1 MVAALNPL
9 RLRRYLWQVAAATFL
24 VAVCPILV
32 VWWLRTSGTI
42 GNAPVGMAL
51 AIGLSLGA
59 SYVGSAFWETRTNSG
74 DLLFGELMVWGFIR
88 RWRNDR
94 RLASALQTLGTM
106 NDAQKRVTDGLSA
119 EAQAKALEQLGA
131 ALEATDRYTQGHS
144 RRVARNAWMLARR
157 MGLGREEVAR
167 IRTAAA
173 VHDVGKLKTPTSV
186 LRKRGPLTD
195 DEFKV
200 IKRHPVDGARM
211 AAVLGDAEL
220 TSIVRHHHERL
231 DGTGYPSGLSG
242 EAIPLGARIIAVADT
257 FDAITS
263 ARPYRPARSHKKAI
277 DILKFEAG
285 VQLDPSV
292 VRAFCGV
299 YAGRRPLALWASM
312 TSLPTQVFS
321 WIGGGVA
328 GVATAAQ
335 VAAVAA
341 VAAVGAATIARP
353 ATQPHPKQIVSTKA
367 VAANRQVQLGLVA
380 ARGPA
385 VAGRQQGPGLGHGT
399 RRRPVV
405 PGTPVGGGSRTALS
419 SASSSGAGISSQPSG
434 SASTG
439 SGYDHSPGS
448 ESKGGGKPEES
459 KGKSEEAKVKSEEA
473 KGKVKSEEAKGKV
486 KSEEA
491 KGKGKSEEAKGKSE
505 EAKGGG
511 KSEEAKGGGKSEEA
525 KGKSEEAK
533 GKGKSEEAKGKSEE
547 AKGKG

>member
-1 MVAALNPL
+1 MVAALNPV

-42 GNAPVGMAL
+42 GTAPLGMVL

-59 SYVGSAFWETRTNSG
+59 SYVGSAFWETRTSSG

-94 RLASALQTLGTM
+94 RLASALQMLGPM
-106 NDAQKRVTDGLSA
+106 NEAQKRVTDGLSA

-131 ALEATDRYTQGHS
+131 ALEATDPYTHGHS

-173 VHDVGKLKTPTSV
+173 VHDVGKLETPTSI

-195 DEFKV
+195 DEFEV

-242 EAIPLGARIIAVADT
+242 KAIPLGARIIAVADT

-341 VAAVGAATIARP
+341 VAAVGTATIARP

-367 VAANRQVQLGLVA
+367 VAANRQVHLGLVLA

-385 VAGRQQGPGLGHGT
+385 VAGRQQGPGPSHGT
-399 RRRPVV
+399 HRRPVV

-419 SASSSGAGISSQPSG
+419 SASSSGADISSQPSG
-434 SASTG
+434 SATTG
-439 SGYDHSPGS
+439 SGYEHSPGS
-448 ESKGGGKPEES
+448 ENRSGGKPEES
-459 KGKSEEAKVKSEEA
+459 KGKSEEAKGKSEEAKVKSEEA
-473 KGKVKSEEAKGKV
+473 KGK
-486 KSEEA
+486 
-491 KGKGKSEEAKGKSE
+491 SEEAKGKSK
-505 EAKGGG
+505 EAKGKSKEAKG

-533 GKGKSEEAKGKSEE
+533 GKSEEAKGKSEEAKGKSEE

>member
-1 MVAALNPL
+1 MLATLNPV

-42 GNAPVGMAL
+42 GTALLGMAL

-59 SYVGSAFWETRTNSG
+59 SYVGSAFWETRTSSG

-88 RWRNDR
+88 RWRNER
-94 RLASALQTLGTM
+94 RLASALQLLGPM
-106 NDAQKRVTDGLSA
+106 NEAQQRVTDGLSA

-131 ALEATDRYTQGHS
+131 ALEATDPYTHGHS
-144 RRVARNAWMLARR
+144 RRVARNSWLIATR

-173 VHDVGKLKTPTSV
+173 VHDVGKLETPTSV
-186 LRKRGPLTD
+186 LRQRGPLTD
-195 DEFKV
+195 DEFEV

-220 TSIVRHHHERL
+220 TSIVRHHHERI

-242 EAIPLGARIIAVADT
+242 KAIPLGARIIAVADT

-292 VRAFCGV
+292 VRAFCGL
-299 YAGRRPLALWASM
+299 YSGRRVLALWASM
-312 TSLPTQVFS
+312 TSLPAQVFS

-341 VAAVGAATIARP
+341 VAAVGTATIARP
-353 ATQPHPKQIVSTKA
+353 ATQPHPKRIVSTKA
-367 VAANRQVQLGLVA
+367 VAANRQVHLGLVFA

-385 VAGRQQGPGLGHGT
+385 VAGRQQRPGPSHGT
-399 RRRPVV
+399 HRRPVV
-405 PGTPVGGGSRTALS
+405 HGTPVGGGSRTALS

-434 SASTG
+434 SAATG
-439 SGYDHSPGS
+439 SGYEHSSGS
-448 ESKGGGKPEES
+448 ESKGGGKPEE
-459 KGKSEEAKVKSEEA
+459 A
-473 KGKVKSEEAKGKV
+473 KGGGKP
-486 KSEEA
+486 
-491 KGKGKSEEAKGKSE
+491 E

-511 KSEEAKGGGKSEEA
+511 KPEEAKGGGKPEEA
-525 KGKSEEAK
+525 KGGGKPEEAKGGGKPEEAKGGGKPEEAKGGGKPEEAKGGGKPEEAK
-533 GKGKSEEAKGKSEE
+533 GKG
-547 AKGKG
+547 

>member
-1 MVAALNPL
+1 MLAALDPV

-32 VWWLRTSGTI
+32 VWWLRASGTI
-42 GNAPVGMAL
+42 GTAPLGMAL

-59 SYVGSAFWETRTNSG
+59 SYVGSAFWEKRTSSS

-94 RLASALQTLGTM
+94 RLASAVQLLGRM
-106 NDAQKRVTDGLSA
+106 NEAQKRLTDGLSA

-131 ALEATDRYTQGHS
+131 ALEATDLNTHGHS
-144 RRVARNAWMLARR
+144 RRVARNSWLIATR

-173 VHDVGKLKTPTSV
+173 VHDVGKLETPTSV

-195 DEFKV
+195 GEFEV
-200 IKRHPVDGARM
+200 VKRHPVDGARM
-211 AAVLGDAEL
+211 VAVLGDAEL
-220 TSIVRHHHERL
+220 TSIVRHHHERI

-242 EAIPLGARIIAVADT
+242 KAIPLGARIIAVADT

-299 YAGRRPLALWASM
+299 YSGRRVLALWASM
-312 TSLPTQVFS
+312 TSLPAQVFS

-341 VAAVGAATIARP
+341 VAAVGTATIAQP

-367 VAANRQVQLGLVA
+367 VAANRQVHLGLVFA

-385 VAGRQQGPGLGHGT
+385 VAGRQQRPGSSHGT
-399 RRRPVV
+399 HRRPVV

-434 SASTG
+434 SATTG
-439 SGYDHSPGS
+439 SGYEHSPGS
-448 ESKGGGKPEES
+448 ESKGGSKPEEA
-459 KGKSEEAKVKSEEA
+459 KGGTKPEEA
-473 KGKVKSEEAKGKV
+473 KGKPEGAKGKP
-486 KSEEA
+486 EEA
-491 KGKGKSEEAKGKSE
+491 KGKG
-505 EAKGGG
+505 
-511 KSEEAKGGGKSEEA
+511 
-525 KGKSEEAK
+525 
-533 GKGKSEEAKGKSEE
+533 
-547 AKGKG
+547 

>member
-1 MVAALNPL
+1 MNAVSHDQQPGCAQELRPFSRRGEHVERGCQDQQPPDPAPQPRSAQKAAGSGADHMVAALNPV

-42 GNAPVGMAL
+42 GTAPLGMAV

-59 SYVGSAFWETRTNSG
+59 SYVGSAFWETRTSSG

-94 RLASALQTLGTM
+94 RLASALQMLGPM
-106 NDAQKRVTDGLSA
+106 NEAQKRVTDGLSA

-131 ALEATDRYTQGHS
+131 ALEATDPYSHGHS

-167 IRTAAA
+167 IRTAAE
-173 VHDVGKLKTPTSV
+173 VHDVGKLETPMSV

-242 EAIPLGARIIAVADT
+242 EAIPLGSRIIAVADT

-341 VAAVGAATIARP
+341 VAAVGTATIAGP

-367 VAANRQVQLGLVA
+367 VAANRQVHLGLVFA

-385 VAGRQQGPGLGHGT
+385 VAGRQQGPGPGHGT

-434 SASTG
+434 SATTG
-439 SGYDHSPGS
+439 SGYEHSPGS
-448 ESKGGGKPEES
+448 ESRGGGKPEEA
-459 KGKSEEAKVKSEEA
+459 KGGGKSEEA
-473 KGKVKSEEAKGKV
+473 
-486 KSEEA
+486 
-491 KGKGKSEEAKGKSE
+491 KGKSEEAKGKSE

-511 KSEEAKGGGKSEEA
+511 KSEEAKG
-525 KGKSEEAK
+525 KG
-533 GKGKSEEAKGKSEE
+533 
-547 AKGKG
+547 

>member
-1 MVAALNPL
+1 MVAALNPV

-42 GNAPVGMAL
+42 GTAPLGMAL

-59 SYVGSAFWETRTNSG
+59 SYVGRAFWETRTSSG
-74 DLLFGELMVWGFIR
+74 GLLFGELMVWGFIR

-94 RLASALQTLGTM
+94 RLASALQMLGPM
-106 NDAQKRVTDGLSA
+106 NEAQKRVTDGLSA
-119 EAQAKALEQLGA
+119 EAQAKALEKLGA
-131 ALEATDRYTQGHS
+131 ALEATDPYTHGHS

-173 VHDVGKLKTPTSV
+173 VHDVGKLETPTSV

-211 AAVLGDAEL
+211 AMVLGDAEL

-341 VAAVGAATIARP
+341 VAAVGTATIARP

-367 VAANRQVQLGLVA
+367 VAANRQVHLGLVFA

-385 VAGRQQGPGLGHGT
+385 VAGRQQGPGPGHGT

-419 SASSSGAGISSQPSG
+419 SASSSGPGISSQPSG
-434 SASTG
+434 SATTG
-439 SGYDHSPGS
+439 SGYEHSPGS
-448 ESKGGGKPEES
+448 ESRGGGKP
-459 KGKSEEAKVKSEEA
+459 
-473 KGKVKSEEAKGKV
+473 
-486 KSEEA
+486 
-491 KGKGKSEEAKGKSE
+491 EEAKGKSE
-505 EAKGGG
+505 EAKGKGKPEEAKGGGKPEEAKG
-511 KSEEAKGGGKSEEA
+511 KSEEAKGKGKPEEAKGGGKPEEA

-533 GKGKSEEAKGKSEE
+533 GKGKSEEAKGK
-547 AKGKG
+547 G

>member
-1 MVAALNPL
+1 
-9 RLRRYLWQVAAATFL
+9 
-24 VAVCPILV
+24 
-32 VWWLRTSGTI
+32 
-42 GNAPVGMAL
+42 MAL

-59 SYVGSAFWETRTNSG
+59 SYVGSAFWETRTSSG

-94 RLASALQTLGTM
+94 RLASALQLLGPM
-106 NDAQKRVTDGLSA
+106 NEAQQRVTDGLSA

-131 ALEATDRYTQGHS
+131 AVEATDPYTHGHS
-144 RRVARNAWMLARR
+144 RRVARNSWLIATR

-173 VHDVGKLKTPTSV
+173 VHDVGKLETPTSV
-186 LRKRGPLTD
+186 LRKRGPLTHE
-195 DEFKV
+195 EFEV

-285 VQLDPSV
+285 VRLDPSV
-292 VRAFCGV
+292 VRAFCGL
-299 YAGRRPLALWASM
+299 YSGRRVLALWASM
-312 TSLPTQVFS
+312 TSLPAQVFS

-341 VAAVGAATIARP
+341 VAAVGTATIARP

-367 VAANRQVQLGLVA
+367 VAANRQVHLSSVFA

-385 VAGRQQGPGLGHGT
+385 AAGRQQRPGPSHGT
-399 RRRPVV
+399 HPRPVAH
-405 PGTPVGGGSRTALS
+405 GTPVGSGSRTALS

-434 SASTG
+434 SATTG
-439 SGYDHSPGS
+439 SGYKHSPGS
-448 ESKGGGKPEES
+448 EAKGGGKPEEAKGGGKPEEAKGGGKS
-459 KGKSEEAKVKSEEA
+459 EEAKGKSEEAKGKSEEA
-473 KGKVKSEEAKGKV
+473 KGKSEEA
-486 KSEEA
+486 
-491 KGKGKSEEAKGKSE
+491 KGKSEEAKGKSE

-511 KSEEAKGGGKSEEA
+511 KSEEAKG
-525 KGKSEEAK
+525 KG
-533 GKGKSEEAKGKSEE
+533 
-547 AKGKG
+547 

>member
-1 MVAALNPL
+1 
-9 RLRRYLWQVAAATFL
+9 
-24 VAVCPILV
+24 
-32 VWWLRTSGTI
+32 
-42 GNAPVGMAL
+42 MAL

-59 SYVGSAFWETRTNSG
+59 SYVGSAFWETRTSSG

-94 RLASALQTLGTM
+94 RLASALQLLGPM
-106 NDAQKRVTDGLSA
+106 NEAQQRVTDGLSA

-131 ALEATDRYTQGHS
+131 AVEATDPYTHGHS
-144 RRVARNAWMLARR
+144 RRVARNSWLIATR

-173 VHDVGKLKTPTSV
+173 VHDVGKLETPTSV
-186 LRKRGPLTD
+186 LRKRGPLTHE
-195 DEFKV
+195 EFEV

-285 VQLDPSV
+285 VRLDPSV
-292 VRAFCGV
+292 VRAFCGL
-299 YAGRRPLALWASM
+299 YSGRRVLALWASM
-312 TSLPTQVFS
+312 TSLPAQVFS

-341 VAAVGAATIARP
+341 VAAVGTATIARP

-367 VAANRQVQLGLVA
+367 VAANRQVHLSSVFA

-385 VAGRQQGPGLGHGT
+385 AAGRQQRPGPSHGT
-399 RRRPVV
+399 HPRPVAH
-405 PGTPVGGGSRTALS
+405 GTPVGSGSRTALS

-434 SASTG
+434 SATTG
-439 SGYDHSPGS
+439 SGYKHSPGS
-448 ESKGGGKPEES
+448 EAKGGGKPEEA
-459 KGKSEEAKVKSEEA
+459 KGGGKPEEA
-473 KGKVKSEEAKGKV
+473 KGG
-486 KSEEA
+486 
-491 KGKGKSEEAKGKSE
+491 GKSEEAKGKSE

-511 KSEEAKGGGKSEEA
+511 KSEEAKG
-525 KGKSEEAK
+525 KG
-533 GKGKSEEAKGKSEE
+533 
-547 AKGKG
+547 

>member
-1 MVAALNPL
+1 MVATLNPV

-42 GNAPVGMAL
+42 GTAPLGMAL

-59 SYVGSAFWETRTNSG
+59 SYVGSALWETRTSSS

-88 RWRNDR
+88 RWRNER
-94 RLASALQTLGTM
+94 RLASALQLLGPM
-106 NDAQKRVTDGLSA
+106 NEAQKRLTDGLSA

-131 ALEATDRYTQGHS
+131 ALEATDPYTHGHS
-144 RRVARNAWMLARR
+144 RRVARNSWLIATR

-173 VHDVGKLKTPTSV
+173 VHDVGKLETPTSV

-195 DEFKV
+195 DEFEA

-220 TSIVRHHHERL
+220 TSIVRHHHERI

-242 EAIPLGARIIAVADT
+242 EAIPLGARIVAVADT

-312 TSLPTQVFS
+312 TSLPAQVFS

-335 VAAVAA
+335 VAVVAA
-341 VAAVGAATIARP
+341 VAAVGTATIARP

-385 VAGRQQGPGLGHGT
+385 VAGRQQGPGPGHGT

-405 PGTPVGGGSRTALS
+405 PGTPVGGGPRTALS

-434 SASTG
+434 SATTG
-439 SGYDHSPGS
+439 SGYEHSPGS
-448 ESKGGGKPEES
+448 ESKGGTKPEEA
-459 KGKSEEAKVKSEEA
+459 KGGTKPEEAKGGSKPEEAKGGTKPEEAKGGTKPEEAKGGTKSEEA
-473 KGKVKSEEAKGKV
+473 KGKP
-486 KSEEA
+486 
-491 KGKGKSEEAKGKSE
+491 EEAKGKSE
-505 EAKGGG
+505 EAKG
-511 KSEEAKGGGKSEEA
+511 KPEEA
-525 KGKSEEAK
+525 KGKPEEA
-533 GKGKSEEAKGKSEE
+533 KGKSEEAKGKSEE